1 MAVVGHEEQ
10 GSDSECVLHIVLPVI
25 TMACLQLLKPEKEIK
40 IRCAAKTVTT
50 ELIWQFVAVKLG
62 VLELN
67 MHISD
72 ACMVEFAY
80 LHVVVEAITLALG
93 LGVGFWTELD
103 AQQLV
108 PSL

>member
-1 MAVVGHEEQ
+1 M
-10 GSDSECVLHIVLPVI
+10 
-25 TMACLQLLKPEKEIK
+25 
-40 IRCAAKTVTT
+40 
-50 ELIWQFVAVKLG
+50 QFVAVKLG
-62 VLELN
+62 ILELN

-93 LGVGFWTELD
+93 LGVGFWTESD